1 MVIKKV
7 LNLSD
12 EEFNLLIA
20 SSCLLDNIN
29 ESVKNKEVDELS
41 NSAKTILKN
50 LRKNIEEILDK

>member
-1 MVIKKV
+1 MKIKRI

-29 ESVKNKEVDELS
+29 ESFKNNEVDELS
-41 NSAKTILKN
+41 NGAKTILKN

>member
-1 MVIKKV
+1 MIIKRI

-29 ESVKNKEVDELS
+29 ESLKNKEVDELS
-41 NSAKTILKN
+41 NGAKTILKN

>member
-1 MVIKKV
+1 MIIKKV
-7 LNLSD
+7 LTLSD

-29 ESVKNKEVDELS
+29 ESFENKEFDELS
-41 NSAKTILKN
+41 SGAKTILKN